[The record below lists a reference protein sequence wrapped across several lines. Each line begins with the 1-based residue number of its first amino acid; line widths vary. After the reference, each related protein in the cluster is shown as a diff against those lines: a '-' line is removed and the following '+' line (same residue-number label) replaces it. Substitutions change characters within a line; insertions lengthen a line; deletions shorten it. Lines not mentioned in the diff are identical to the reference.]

1 MIAPSNN
8 RPGITFEEAVAG
20 YIADG
25 MDRESAEVY
34 AHILI
39 DPSILDL
46 SHFEGITLEGLKRS
60 VREDPT

>member
-25 MDRESAEVY
+25 MGQESAEVH
-34 AHILI
+34 AAMLL
-39 DPSILDL
+39 DPDAFNPV
-46 SHFEGITLEGLKRS
+46 HFEGITLEGLKRS
-60 VREDPT
+60 AREEAT